1 MIRVPFQRERRTVGS
16 CLYLV
21 LDEVVAHSGADPAGL
36 EEDLAEAGGR
46 GRLAECPALLTEAL
60 TQQEVGGFLQPPLY
74 GLTVSSF
81 SCKGHNIEA
90 ESQEEIVDLLRG
102 DIHRASCGL

>member
-1 MIRVPFQRERRTVGS
+1 MSHR
-16 CLYLV
+16 
-21 LDEVVAHSGADPAGL
+21 GADPAGL
-36 EEDLAEAGGR
+36 QEDLPEAGGR

-60 TQQEVGGFLQPPLY
+60 TQQEVGSFLQPPLY

-81 SCKGHNIEA
+81 PCKGHNIEA